1 MDIQCL
7 LKVKEE
13 FGMQNN
19 NAEETAKDFLKRLR
33 NHFGNRVEGFA
44 IYSITDQPYK
54 MFSIKFTAY
63 FYFKI
68 IFNYDRGR
76 FGCSISYGEDGIA
89 LTSSQ
94 EWYDKAD
101 MNIFFRELE
110 QQIELRIPDKFLKFH
125 GWK

>member
-1 MDIQCL
+1 
-7 LKVKEE
+7 
-13 FGMQNN
+13 MQNN
-19 NAEETAKDFLKRLR
+19 NAKEMAKDFLKNLR
-33 NHFGNRVEGFA
+33 KYFDNKVEGFL
-44 IYSITDQPYK
+44 IYSITDEPYK

-63 FYFKI
+63 KYFII

-94 EWYDKAD
+94 EWYDTAD
-101 MNIFFRELE
+101 MNIFFKEIQE
-110 QQIELRIPDKFLKFH
+110 QIELRIPDKFLEFN